1 MLTLLE
7 VFDLIPQS
15 PPFRFIDRLLEI
27 DEKHAVGE
35 YTYRPDEFFYRGH
48 FPGRP
53 VTPGVILVETMGQTA
68 GALMIYLLGL
78 EMAAEEVRKVVG
90 AGTDLSADFARAVLP
105 GQTVRARA
113 ETTFWRG
120 HKLKSKVELSLA
132 DGTPVSQGTI
142 SGVAIVSAAAAD
154 TFAVGVR

>member
-1 MLTLLE
+1 MLTLSE

-27 DEKHAVGE
+27 DEQHAVGE
-35 YTYRPDEFFYRGH
+35 YTFRHDEFFYAGH

-53 VTPGVILVETMGQTA
+53 VTPGVILVEAMGQTA

-78 EMAAEEVRKVVG
+78 EMGASEIRRVVG
-90 AGTDLSADFARAVLP
+90 AGTDLSSDFARIVLP
-105 GQTVRARA
+105 GETVRVRA
-113 ETTFWRG
+113 EKMYWRG

-142 SGVAIVSAAAAD
+142 SGVAIVSPD
-154 TFAVGVR
+154 PDMFSRPPT